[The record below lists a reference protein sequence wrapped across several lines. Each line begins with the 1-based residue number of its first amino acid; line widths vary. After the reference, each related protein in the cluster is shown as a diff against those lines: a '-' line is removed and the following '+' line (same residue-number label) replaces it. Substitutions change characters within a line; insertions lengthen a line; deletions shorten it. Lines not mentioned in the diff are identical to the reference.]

1 MDETSIPVF
10 SGFNIETAALLPDLF
25 SVSAEAVAEHLKS

>member
-1 MDETSIPVF
+1 MKLRFLSS

-25 SVSAEAVAEHLKS
+25 SVSEAVAEHLKS